1 MGAWTMVAR
10 NFISGLLRDR
20 SGNALILA
28 SVALPALIGAGGLAM
43 DTIQWTLMQRQLQRE
58 ADSAALAGAF
68 AKAQGASASTAATAS
83 IGRDNLVT
91 LSATPIIE
99 SAPTKGAY
107 AGNTGAVRVVL
118 ETTNTLPFSNTFL
131 GKATRMTVEATA
143 ASLTNGNYCIISL
156 ETSSSAG
163 ITMQGSSI
171 VNMGCGLATNSKA
184 SPAVIAGGS
193 TQVTA
198 SHVAAVGGLKNS
210 ANYIGGTV
218 LLPYSVPQKDPF
230 AALPTPSVPT
240 PCNSQMKIQP
250 GDTRTTKSAGCY
262 KGISINGPVYLNP
275 GIYIVDG
282 SISFGA
288 QGDAQM
294 APGSTGGLT
303 FILTSGTPN
312 NANSFGSLS
321 MNGGATINLTATT
334 TGTYKGV
341 LFYQDRRAPAGGS
354 NTVNGNSGSV
364 LQGAFYFKSQDL
376 SFSGDSG
383 ITTDC
388 VQLVSRRVTFT
399 GNTDILNECPVDS
412 GAGSFIG
419 TRVFLVA

>member
-1 MGAWTMVAR
+1 MAAR
-10 NFISGLLRDR
+10 NFISALLRDR
-20 SGNALILA
+20 NGNALILA
-28 SVALPALIGAGGLAM
+28 SVALPALIGAGGLAT

-68 AKAQGASASTAATAS
+68 AKAQGASASAAATAS
-83 IGRDNLVT
+83 INRDNLVV
-91 LSATPIIE
+91 LSKTPVIE
-99 SAPTKGAY
+99 NAPTKGAY

-118 ETTNTLPFSNTFL
+118 ESTKTLPFSNMFL
-131 GKATRMTVEATA
+131 GKATKMTVEATA

-156 ETSSSAG
+156 EASNTAG
-163 ITMQGSSI
+163 ITMQGSST

-193 TQVTA
+193 TQVTV

-230 AALPTPSVPT
+230 ASLPAPTLPSGNCPAV
-240 PCNSQMKIQP
+240 SVQP
-250 GDTRTTKSAGCY
+250 QSTWNASPGCY
-262 KGISINGPVYLNP
+262 KGMDIKGTVNFAP
-275 GIYIVDG
+275 GIYYIDG
-282 SISFGA
+282 NSNGNQAANSLSFGA
-288 QGDAQM
+288 QAVVNGL
-294 APGSTGGLT
+294 GGVT
-303 FILTSGTPN
+303 FILTSSSTSTTNPKI
-312 NANSFGSLS
+312 ATLD
-321 MNGGATINLTATT
+321 MNGGATVNLSATT
-334 TGTYKGV
+334 TGTYAGV
-341 LFYQDRRAPAGGS
+341 LFYQDRRALSGTT
-354 NTVNGNSGSV
+354 NTVNGNANSSY
-364 LQGAFYFKSQDL
+364 QGAIYFPKQDL

-383 ITTDC
+383 MTTDC

-399 GNTDILNECPVDS
+399 GNTSILNECPVDS